1 MAEHRPLKYD
11 AGQHRPFAANDTLPE
26 DTLPRDALAA
36 GLRTCA
42 GAPHITDAQLPLCAE
57 MQARIEQALLL
68 TLARLVAGTGIAVA
82 LQPDGSV
89 RVSNTCCNGSE
100 THTET

>member
-11 AGQHRPFAANDTLPE
+11 AGQHRPFAADDTLPE

-68 TLARLVAGTGIAVA
+68 TLARLTAGTGIAVT
-82 LQPDGSV
+82 LQPDGTV
-89 RVSNTCCNGSE
+89 RVTNTCCDD

>member
-11 AGQHRPFAANDTLPE
+11 AGQHRPFAADDTLPE
-26 DTLPRDALAA
+26 DTLPRDALAG

-42 GAPHITDAQLPLCAE
+42 GAPQAASATLPLCTE

-68 TLARLVAGTGIAVA
+68 TLARLTAGTGITVT
-82 LQPDGSV
+82 LQPDGTV
-89 RVSNTCCNGSE
+89 RVTNTCCNGNE
-100 THTET
+100 THIET